1 MSVILC
7 IQYVYT
13 FILLCSL
20 KYKFEIQIIQ
30 IKYFVFIYKNKI
42 AAFVPCNI
50 LL

>member
-20 KYKFEIQIIQ
+20 KYKFEVQIIQ

-42 AAFVPCNI
+42 APFVPCNI